1 MKSNSIYSWLVTP
14 SSGSWSPIALCYLT
28 LCFSSLLSP
37 PFHFSFFPF
46 FLSFYPC
53 FRSVSLFFFS
63 IHEYLSLS
71 SLSPSLSHTHTL
83 LSYWVKFH
91 LRSFYYDPFLIH
103 QKFNLF
109 LASLSH
115 SHLLSLTSQFFFS
128 YLPLYFEK
136 TLKTLVL
143 IPIIS
148 LSLLHTYTPSH
159 CFSLFF

>member
-1 MKSNSIYSWLVTP
+1 MMEPY
-14 SSGSWSPIALCYLT
+14 CT
-28 LCFSSLLSP
+28 LLFDFMLFFSSFSSFPLFILS
-37 PFHFSFFPF
+37 F
-46 FLSFYPC
+46 FLSFYPT
-53 FRSVSLFFFS
+53 FRSVPFFFFSLHESLSLFFT
-63 IHEYLSLS
+63 
-71 SLSPSLSHTHTL
+71 HTHF

-91 LRSFYYDPFLIH
+91 LRTFYYDPFLIH

-109 LASLSH
+109 LATLSLSP
-115 SHLLSLTSQFFFS
+115 SLSLFHLLSLTSQFFFS

-136 TLKTLVL
+136 TLNTLVL

>member
-1 MKSNSIYSWLVTP
+1 VDDGALLHSTIWLYAFLFFFLLLSTFHSFLFFFLSILVF
-14 SSGSWSPIALCYLT
+14 ALCLY
-28 LCFSSLLSP
+28 FSSLYTNICLSP
-37 PFHFSFFPF
+37 
-46 FLSFYPC
+46 
-53 FRSVSLFFFS
+53 
-63 IHEYLSLS
+63 LSL
-71 SLSPSLSHTHTL
+71 LLFHTHTHTL

-159 CFSLFF
+159 SHSLSLFF